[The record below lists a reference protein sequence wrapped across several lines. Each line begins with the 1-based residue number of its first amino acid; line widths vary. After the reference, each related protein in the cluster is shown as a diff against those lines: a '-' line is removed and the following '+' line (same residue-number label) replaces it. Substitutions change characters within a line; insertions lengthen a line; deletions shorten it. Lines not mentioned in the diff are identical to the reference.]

1 MGEIQRYELGPVDC
15 MPHCYGGVSKMELVE
30 GDYHW
35 PEFEWVKFTDHERV
49 VAEAFAAGREAG
61 LEEAKE
67 KAERVLVEHLGKR
80 KLTRPKLMIDLL
92 AALSGET
99 D

>member
-1 MGEIQRYELGPVDC
+1 MGEIQRWACLGRNGLELHPLNTEQFQPYD
-15 MPHCYGGVSKMELVE
+15 E
-30 GDYHW
+30 GA
-35 PEFEWVKFTDHERV
+35 VVMFTDHERV

-61 LEEAKE
+61 LKEAKE